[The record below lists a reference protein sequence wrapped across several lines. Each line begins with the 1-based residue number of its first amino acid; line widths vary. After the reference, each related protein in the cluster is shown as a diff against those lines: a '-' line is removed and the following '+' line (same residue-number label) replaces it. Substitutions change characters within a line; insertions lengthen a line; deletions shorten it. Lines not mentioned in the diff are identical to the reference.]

1 MAHPI
6 RIHALVATVLAALL
20 SACGP
25 SIDTR
30 VTARPASSR
39 ESKIASQI
47 LVAVNGYRQ
56 RSSRDP
62 LQGSRALDQ
71 MARNHSE
78 FMRANRGKFG
88 IYGANVSHY
97 GVEQRA
103 LAAREMY
110 GMDQFGENVAAA
122 ADHGAATATYLV
134 DLWVKSPPHEHNLRN
149 SWTSSGVGVVIDSD
163 GTVFATQVFGSR
175 SIKRSPMS
183 MLNSLRVH

>member
-1 MAHPI
+1 MAHPLRI
-6 RIHALVATVLAALL
+6 RAFVTTALAALF

-25 SIDTR
+25 PINTQ
-30 VTARPASSR
+30 VIARPASSR
-39 ESKIASQI
+39 ESKISSQI
-47 LVAVNGYRQ
+47 LAAVNGYRQ
-56 RSSRDP
+56 RSSRAP
-62 LQGSRALDQ
+62 LQGNRALDQ
-71 MARNHSE
+71 MAQNHSE

-88 IYGANVSHY
+88 IYGADVSHY

-122 ADHGAATATYLV
+122 TDQGSTTAAYLL

-175 SIKRSPMS
+175 SIKPSQMS
-183 MLNSLRVH
+183 MLNRLRVH